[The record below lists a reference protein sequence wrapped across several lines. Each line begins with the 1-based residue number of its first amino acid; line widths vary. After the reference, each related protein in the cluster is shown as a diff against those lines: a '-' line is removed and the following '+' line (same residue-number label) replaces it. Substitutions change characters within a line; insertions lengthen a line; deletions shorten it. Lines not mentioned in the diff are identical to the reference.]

1 MKSIKFDLPINGTK
15 VKNLEELRD
24 NLTDEILILARSSQL
39 ERWLRTRQLP
49 EQAQA
54 VATAVRSE
62 GTDKDLFLAL
72 CGVLEVEVHP
82 GDVRA
87 IFDAPLAPGKFIS
100 GARYAELYEQMKQQL
115 EEMKKEVDRLNTQKI
130 NSAILNAEKE
140 SRQMAFVE
148 AEVNRRLINFGNKK
162 EIDKSISPAYGASSG
177 GLTDLLRKRAMESSL
192 DNKAADVKNTTYK
205 NDASEKKFFSSKKIL
220 DVKFTNKCFGGLL
233 AFQSFDFA
241 NGGGVVNVFIK
252 KGNKVVK
259 GSLVVEVINRSSL
272 ERIYSPVT
280 GYVEKVFFEVGG
292 HIKIG
297 GDLFSVV
304 ESEA

>member
-1 MKSIKFDLPINGTK
+1 MKLIKFDLPINGTK

-62 GTDKDLFLAL
+62 GTDKGLFLAL

-130 NSAILNAEKE
+130 NSAI
-140 SRQMAFVE
+140 
-148 AEVNRRLINFGNKK
+148 
-162 EIDKSISPAYGASSG
+162 
-177 GLTDLLRKRAMESSL
+177 
-192 DNKAADVKNTTYK
+192 
-205 NDASEKKFFSSKKIL
+205 KKIL
-220 DVKFTNKCFGGLL
+220 DVKFTNKCFGGLS

-241 NGGGVVNVFIK
+241 NGGRVVNVFIK
-252 KGNKVVK
+252 KGNEVVK